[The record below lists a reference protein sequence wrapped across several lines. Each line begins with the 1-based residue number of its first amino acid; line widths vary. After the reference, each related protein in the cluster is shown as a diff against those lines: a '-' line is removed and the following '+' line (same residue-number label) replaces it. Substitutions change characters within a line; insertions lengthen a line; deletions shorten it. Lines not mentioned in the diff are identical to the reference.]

1 MAVATCATR
10 FDLLV
15 RVVCV
20 VWPPHKV
27 VNQVP
32 RMQVIFL
39 RASPVNNFAL
49 KKWSLGPKNV
59 LERRAWQFY
68 TICDKNRGLKAKID
82 KVTAILVLR
91 SAAGQLQVTSGF
103 ST

>member
-1 MAVATCATR
+1 M
-10 FDLLV
+10 L
-15 RVVCV
+15 
-20 VWPPHKV
+20 HK
-27 VNQVP
+27 
-32 RMQVIFL
+32 
-39 RASPVNNFAL
+39 FA
-49 KKWSLGPKNV
+49 KNGPWELKNV